1 LNLYKFTKEPILVM
15 FNCEPS
21 AHRHAKDTDA
31 ELLASAMSVLRKMFP
46 EVDLESTLS
55 NYYRTNWTE
64 DPFARMSYT
73 YLKSNGTPD
82 DCETLQIPI

>member
-1 LNLYKFTKEPILVM
+1 MNLYKFTKEPILVM

-46 EVDLESTLS
+46 
-55 NYYRTNWTE
+55 
-64 DPFARMSYT
+64 
-73 YLKSNGTPD
+73 
-82 DCETLQIPI
+82 

>member
-1 LNLYKFTKEPILVM
+1 MNLYKFTKEPILVM